1 MITVEEAKEL
11 LFNRINL
18 SDPDTASID
27 TAYGNV
33 LAEDVYSPID
43 LPIFNA
49 SSVDGY
55 AVNYDAEPNFKFQ
68 ISNFKIIGE
77 IKAGD
82 NVNFDLKSGQAVRIF
97 TGAMVPESTTE
108 IVMQEQVEQDG
119 DAIIFNETYKRGN
132 YIRKQGSQLKKGDL
146 TLKKGSFLHPGAL
159 GFLASMGVSELKIY
173 PKPKVSAI
181 VTGNE
186 IIKPGN
192 PLSPGQI
199 YESNSF
205 ALVACLRQ
213 QSIEPVHVLNAI
225 DTREDLDHKLKIAI
239 NDSDVVLLTGGISV
253 GEYDLV
259 YIALKDAGAETLF
272 YKVSQRPGKPLWVG
286 YLGKKWI
293 FALPGNPASVM
304 ACYYEYVYP
313 AIRKMQGIENWNLKS
328 VKMKLLKEIRDSD
341 QRAAFIRAKI
351 HDDGIMPEEKQDSG
365 MMVSFAGGD
374 ALIYVPKET
383 TFIAKD
389 EMVEVH
395 LLPFNA

>member
-1 MITVEEAKEL
+1 MI
-11 LFNRINL
+11 
-18 SDPDTASID
+18 SIGQ
-27 TAYGNV
+27 AYGNV
-33 LAEDVYSPID
+33 LAEDIYAPID
-43 LPIFNA
+43 LPIFDA

-55 AVNYDAEPNFKFQ
+55 AITYHLPLTTYHF
-68 ISNFKIIGE
+68 SIIGE

-82 NVNFDLKSGQAVRIF
+82 NINFDLKADQAVRIF
-97 TGAMVPESTTE
+97 TGAMVPDSATE
-108 IVMQEQVEQDG
+108 VVMQEQVERIDER
-119 DAIIFNETYKRGN
+119 ITFNETYKQGN
-132 YIRKQGSQLKKGDL
+132 YIRRQGSQLKKGDL
-146 TLKKGSFLHPGAL
+146 TLKKGSFLHPGAI
-159 GFLASMGVSELKIY
+159 GFIASMGISELRVY
-173 PKPKVSAI
+173 PKPKVSVI

-205 ALVACLRQ
+205 ALVASLRQ
-213 QSIEPVHVLNAI
+213 QNIEPIHVLNAN
-225 DTREDLDHKLKIAI
+225 DTREDLDKQLKLSI
-239 NDSDVVLLTGGISV
+239 NGSDVILLTGGISV
-253 GEYDLV
+253 GDYDLV
-259 YIALKDAGAETLF
+259 YNALKEAGAETLF

-313 AIRKMQGIENWNLKS
+313 AIRMMIGIENWNLKC
-328 VKMKLLKEIRDSD
+328 VNMKLLKEIRDSD
-341 QRAAFIRAKI
+341 QRAAFIRAKV
-351 HDDGIMPEEKQDSG
+351 HEDGIMPEEKQDSG

-383 TFIAKD
+383 TYIAKD

-395 LLPFNA
+395 LLPF